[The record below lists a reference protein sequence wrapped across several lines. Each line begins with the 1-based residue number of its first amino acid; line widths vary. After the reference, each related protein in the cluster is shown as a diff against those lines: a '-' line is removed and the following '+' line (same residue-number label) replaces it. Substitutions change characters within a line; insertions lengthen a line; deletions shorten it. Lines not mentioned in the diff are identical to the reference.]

1 MAAFKPK
8 SCWCYYRIV
17 ANKVMA
23 KRFGLLLRPAHK
35 AAAAAA
41 VAVAVAVS
49 VVEIAA
55 ILVVYWCGR
64 VAVVGAVAA
73 GVEAA
78 VAVAVGSSSR
88 QQCKE

>member
-35 AAAAAA
+35 AAAAA